1 MTPPFVDMRDNRFR
15 AARAF
20 AEQFNRFEW
29 NYLCS
34 CQWFLTSIDR
44 ALDTG
49 DFFPIQIR
57 AEEALVDGKLR
68 KQTSTASRGPMQSRH
83 QQRLVGN

>member
-1 MTPPFVDMRDNRFR
+1 MRPLFIELRDNRVE

-29 NYLCS
+29 KYLCS
-34 CQWFLTSIDR
+34 CQWFLSSIDR

-57 AEEALVDGKLR
+57 AEEALVDAKLR
-68 KQTSTASRGPMQSRH
+68 RETSTVSTDECSRDNSWWFH
-83 QQRLVGN
+83 YS